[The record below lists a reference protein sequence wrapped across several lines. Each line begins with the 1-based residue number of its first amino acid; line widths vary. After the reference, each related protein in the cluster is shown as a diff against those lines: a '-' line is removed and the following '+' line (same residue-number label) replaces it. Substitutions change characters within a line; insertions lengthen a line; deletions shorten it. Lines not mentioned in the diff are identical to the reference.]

1 MIDKRLDELLQETYT
16 YDNRSLREY
25 HNLTEAQKLDLG
37 KSLMD
42 KTIRLVVGKAKNL
55 DYGEIE
61 KTTGSVRRLRC

>member
-42 KTIRLVVGKAKNL
+42 KTIR
-55 DYGEIE
+55 
-61 KTTGSVRRLRC
+61 